1 MFRDCFRLLFVA
13 PLMMLLACSPSA
25 DEPVTE
31 QAAASAEDT
40 AVAEPATE
48 SEATIAVRLYFIS
61 PADGDVVSN
70 PVVMTFGIKGMAVV
84 PAGQDAPH
92 SGHHHLIIDAE
103 LPNMSLPVP
112 NDDNYIHFG
121 DGSASTERTL
131 EPGEHTLQLLFADFL
146 HIPHDPAVKS
156 VQITIIVE

>member
-1 MFRDCFRLLFVA
+1 
-13 PLMMLLACSPSA
+13 MMLLACSPAA

-31 QAAASAEDT
+31 PAAASSMESAPAPEL
-40 AVAEPATE
+40 ATE
-48 SEATIAVRLYFIS
+48 SEIATEPRLYFIS

-70 PVVMTFGIKGMAVV
+70 PVVMTFGIDGLAVV
-84 PAGQDAPH
+84 PAGQDAPQ

-103 LPNMSLPVP
+103 LPDMSLPVP

-131 EPGEHTLQLLFADFL
+131 EPGEHTLQLLLADFL

-156 VQITIIVE
+156 EQITITVE